1 MITLSAED
9 IMLENVIVGNP
20 NDLVAACKLKMFR
33 SNIGALPIVD
43 GKKLVGIITHRDVL
57 WAGNEVVT
65 LKIKDLMTKELVT
78 AERDTSV
85 IEISKIMSETGLQRI
100 PVVEDGNLIGLVT
113 QSCIIKAV
121 ANMFKP

>member
-1 MITLSAED
+1 MMNLSAED
-9 IMLENVIVGNP
+9 IMLENVIVANP
-20 NDLVAACKLKMFR
+20 DDLVAACKLRMFR

-65 LKIKDLMTKELVT
+65 LKIKDLMTKELIT
-78 AERDTSV
+78 AEKDTSV

-100 PVVEDGNLIGLVT
+100 PVVENGNLVGLVT

-121 ANMFKP
+121 ANKFKP

>member
-1 MITLSAED
+1 M
-9 IMLENVIVGNP
+9 
-20 NDLVAACKLKMFR
+20 
-33 SNIGALPIVD
+33 
-43 GKKLVGIITHRDVL
+43 
-57 WAGNEVVT
+57 
-65 LKIKDLMTKELVT
+65 VT

-100 PVVEDGNLIGLVT
+100 PVVEDGNLVGLVT

>member
-1 MITLSAED
+1 
-9 IMLENVIVGNP
+9 MLKNVIVGNP

-57 WAGNEVVT
+57 WAGTEVVT
-65 LKIKDLMTKELVT
+65 LKIKDLMTKDLVT

-100 PVVEDGNLIGLVT
+100 PVVEDGNLVGLVT